1 MMKTIMTMIVFCEL
15 KNPIQTNDDD
25 NDNDCDDDFYLWTK
39 DSWTELMMVMIMT
52 MIVMMPVSFELKNHR
67 QN

>member
-25 NDNDCDDDFYLWTK
+25 NDNDCDDDFYL
-39 DSWTELMMVMIMT
+39 
-52 MIVMMPVSFELKNHR
+52 
-67 QN
+67 